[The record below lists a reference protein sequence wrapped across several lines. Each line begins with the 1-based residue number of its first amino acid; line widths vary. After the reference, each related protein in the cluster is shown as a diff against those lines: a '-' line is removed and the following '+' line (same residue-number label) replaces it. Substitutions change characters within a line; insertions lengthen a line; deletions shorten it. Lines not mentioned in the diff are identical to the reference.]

1 MMIFAEFEMFM
12 ELFMEMQLLNCNK
25 DNFIFIPQMLIL
37 FDDVII

>member
-1 MMIFAEFEMFM
+1 MFI

-25 DNFIFIPQMLIL
+25 DNVIFILQMLIL